1 MTNPYSLKGVRMTE
15 ELKAHLIG
23 LMKDFEMDM
32 DKRRKLGELEQ
43 RIEKVVDR
51 LIVCDRA
58 ETDRYVVKLK
68 ALWAE
73 RRSLLGDT
81 PRS

>member
-1 MTNPYSLKGVRMTE
+1 MTKAGTGPSGRRIQMTKTE
-15 ELKAHLIG
+15 RELWKTAELT
-23 LMKDFEMDM
+23 
-32 DKRRKLGELEQ
+32 ELEQ

-73 RRSLLGDT
+73 RRSLLDDSSG
-81 PRS
+81 S